1 MNMRMQSKT
10 LAVLA
15 IAVVAA
21 LVVSSVPLIDWTVN
35 KDSSDDSFLKGSQW
49 PWFDPFGEP
58 YDDTP
63 GTDSGKVLE
72 PEEPTEG
79 MVEFK
84 EPTTVEELKHL
95 SDLEGKQNFTNVQ
108 TMMPPGRNDLAFGGI
123 EEGDDSKSAEREIE
137 EADIVKLV
145 GDFMY
150 VLNPYR
156 GLIIVDV
163 SDPDEPVII
172 GNAKILGSPVDMYVV
187 WPRAYIVTQTSF
199 NYWYHWAV
207 REAVLMVDVDMA
219 IRPTYRIGSQV
230 TVVDISKLD
239 NPHVMAKVALEGF
252 ITDSRR
258 VGDVIYYVSSCYSW
272 YRYYGVDEA
281 KDQTYVM
288 SLNMADPMLIRMV
301 DRISFEG
308 RANQIH
314 VTQEWLYVAQP
325 SYYRWREDT
334 NTNITLVDISDP
346 HGDILVRD
354 IFQVDGIVNDRYQM
368 DHFEETFRV
377 VSHYWRGIGE
387 SELWIFDVSD
397 PDVIEQVGRLL
408 IDDAGNLM
416 ATRFAGERA
425 YTIHLPRAIDPLDV
439 LDLSDPTDPTLCD
452 VFEMPGW
459 IDHMEVRGMKIIALG
474 VDDSSGTRKVA
485 VSLFDVSDPWNAV
498 MEDRVQIGEGR
509 SWSGANW
516 DPKALT
522 VLDEEGLVLVPFSS
536 YTENSLGYY
545 DYMNGV
551 QLVEFDLD
559 KGDLVL
565 AGWFEQL
572 DAVSRTRSLG
582 DRALAT
588 STNFLQVADLTDH
601 FSPEV
606 TATLELCPV
615 VLDVQEIGGYVME
628 IIRYHATSGATL
640 RVGTDSDIDIGPYLA
655 ELYLGDDVTNWF
667 WNGDYLHVFSKS
679 REDDG
684 TCWAHVSTVDLED
697 PLVPVIKGSLTYSIS
712 DSDYYYYY
720 YYYDYWYPYYYNSP
734 SQQNPLL
741 VDGSLLVYF
750 SRGELSCVDLSN
762 PMVPRLVSTTTLD
775 FTYFLDMRVVD
786 RTVLITNSEYGDNM
800 GKYYYRQYVYY
811 LNRIDFTDPS
821 SPSVLATV
829 NIPGVPLGTDD
840 LGMHIYTTA
849 TWWQGDDVGT
859 VSSFN
864 VVRIGETKATIIHA
878 IELDDYSSLVVEDD
892 RAYITTRESVEK
904 IDPVSGETT
913 HQYYTNLI
921 VVELLAP
928 GGPTIVATLWAVG
941 EHYSIRVVDG
951 YVFLTP
957 YNDAGIL
964 VYKVTESATLAT
976 VGFYMVRSDITTIT
990 IEDDIAYLVQGI
1002 YGVTPIHLK
1011 VA

>member
-1 MNMRMQSKT
+1 MRMQSKT
-10 LAVLA
+10 LAVLT
-15 IAVVAA
+15 IAVVAT
-21 LVVSSVPLIDWTVN
+21 LLVSSVPLLNWTVN
-35 KDSSDDSFLKGSQW
+35 NDPSDDSFIKGSQW

-58 YDDTP
+58 PDDTP
-63 GTDSGKVLE
+63 DTDSGKVLE

-84 EPTTVEELKHL
+84 EPSTMEELKHL
-95 SDLEGKQNFTNVQ
+95 ADLEGKQNFTNVQ
-108 TMMPPGRNDLAFGGI
+108 TSLYRGVDDVAFGA
-123 EEGDDSKSAEREIE
+123 EEGDAEKNAEREIE

-145 GDFMY
+145 GDVMY

-163 SDPDEPVII
+163 SDPDEPEII

-187 WPRAYIVTQTSF
+187 YPRAYIITQTSY
-199 NYWYHWAV
+199 NYWYHWAL
-207 REAVLMVDVDMA
+207 RESVMLMDMDMA
-219 IRPTYRIGSQV
+219 FRPTYRIGSQV

-239 NPHVMAKVALEGF
+239 SPHVMSKVALEGF

-272 YRYYGVDEA
+272 YRYYGVDDAE
-281 KDQTYVM
+281 DRTFVM

-308 RANQIH
+308 QANQIH

-325 SYYRWREDT
+325 SYRWWREGT
-334 NTNITLVDISDP
+334 STNITLVDISDP
-346 HGDILVRD
+346 DGDILVRD
-354 IFQVDGIVNDRYQM
+354 VFQVDGIVNDRYQM
-368 DHFEETFRV
+368 DHYEGTFRV
-377 VSHYWRGIGE
+377 VSHYWRGVGE
-387 SELWIFDVSD
+387 SELWIFDVSNAD
-397 PDVIEQVGRLL
+397 EVTQVGRLL
-408 IDDAGNLM
+408 VDDAGSLM

-425 YTIHLPRAIDPLDV
+425 YTIHLPRSIDPLDV
-439 LDLSDPTDPTLCD
+439 LDLSDPTDPKLCD

-474 VDDSSGTRKVA
+474 VDDSSGERRVA

-498 MEDRVQIGEGR
+498 MEDRVQIGEGY

-536 YTENSLGYY
+536 YTENDLGYY
-545 DYMNGV
+545 DYQNGV
-551 QLVEFDLD
+551 QLVGFDLD

-565 AGWFEQL
+565 AGWFEQQ

-582 DRALAT
+582 ERAIAT

-601 FSPEV
+601 FSPRV

-615 VLDVQEIGGYVME
+615 VMDLKEVGGYVME
-628 IIRYHATSGATL
+628 VIRYHATSGLTL

-655 ELYLGDDVTNWF
+655 ELYLGDGVTHWF

-684 TCWAHVSTVDLED
+684 TCWAHVSTVDLEK
-697 PLVPVIKGSLTYSIS
+697 PLMPVVKGSLTFSI
-712 DSDYYYYY
+712 DDADYYYYY
-720 YYYDYWYPYYYNSP
+720 QYEWWYRYNYYYAP
-734 SQQNPLL
+734 SVQNPLL
-741 VDGSLLVYF
+741 VDGSLVVYF
-750 SRGELSCVDLSN
+750 SRGELSCVDISN
-762 PMVPRLVSTTTLD
+762 PMVPRLASRTTLD
-775 FTYFLDMRVVD
+775 FDYFVDMRVVD
-786 RTVLITNSEYGDNM
+786 RTVLITESEQVYIESDR
-800 GKYYYRQYVYY
+800 YRYQYVYT
-811 LNRIDFTDPS
+811 LHRIVFEDPS
-821 SPSVLATV
+821 HPSVLDGV
-829 NIPGVPLGTDD
+829 NIPGIPIGTDD
-840 LGMHIYTTA
+840 LGEHVYTTA
-849 TWWQGDDVGT
+849 RWWQGDEVGL

-864 VVRIGETKATIIHA
+864 IVRLGDDRATIVHA
-878 IELDDYSSLVVEDD
+878 FELEGGSSVVVEDD
-892 RAYITTRESVEK
+892 RAYITSRESVEM
-904 IDPVSGETT
+904 IDPGTGETT
-913 HQYYTNLI
+913 YQYYTSMM

-928 GGPTIVATLWAVG
+928 GGPTVVATLWAVG
-941 EHYSIRVVDG
+941 EYYTVRVVDG

-957 YNDAGIL
+957 YNDAGTL

-976 VGFYMVRSDITTIT
+976 IGFYMVRPDITGIT
-990 IEDDIAYLVQGI
+990 IVDDMAYLVQGI